1 MEDKRTPIE
10 VLLERAQAYT
20 KTSIQLFK
28 FKATDKLAELVLN
41 ITTGFAIFVFFAMF
55 LVNLNIGIALFI
67 GDLLGKVWLGF
78 ILVSGIYAC
87 IGLIV
92 YLFREKWIKRPLSN
106 SIVAQL
112 LKDENVK
119 DDQLSD

>member
-1 MEDKRTPIE
+1 MEDKRTPVE
-10 VLLERAQAYT
+10 VLLERTQAYT

-28 FKATDKLAELVLN
+28 FKATDKLAELVSN
-41 ITTGFAIFVFFAMF
+41 IITGFAIFVFFAMF
-55 LVNLNIGIALFI
+55 FVNLNIGIALLL

-78 ILVSGIYAC
+78 VLVSGVYAC

-92 YLFREKWIKRPLSN
+92 YLFRERLIKRPVSN
-106 SIVAQL
+106 SIIAQL

>member
-1 MEDKRTPIE
+1 M
-10 VLLERAQAYT
+10 
-20 KTSIQLFK
+20 
-28 FKATDKLAELVLN
+28 
-41 ITTGFAIFVFFAMF
+41 FF
-55 LVNLNIGIALFI
+55 VNLNIGIALFI

>member
-1 MEDKRTPIE
+1 M
-10 VLLERAQAYT
+10 
-20 KTSIQLFK
+20 
-28 FKATDKLAELVLN
+28 
-41 ITTGFAIFVFFAMF
+41 FF
-55 LVNLNIGIALFI
+55 VNLNIGIALLI

-78 ILVSGIYAC
+78 ILVSGVYAC